1 MCCEIKNSFLFN
13 KYSFILYCHMTAI
26 PKNNLFNILN
36 TTRHNIDLLQ
46 SAFDNFNLSNIL
58 QSAFDNFN
66 LSNIHFK
73 ILRNCLFK
81 FCTLKIE

>member
-66 LSNIHFK
+66 LSNIH
-73 ILRNCLFK
+73 
-81 FCTLKIE
+81 LKI